1 MVVYAVIM
9 QYHEMAYLFW
19 KRCTEPIGRLP
30 WLPWGMVTVVT
41 VGLNFNRVYLGYR
54 DYLTGGPAATHVT
67 TVLR

>member
-1 MVVYAVIM
+1 MIM

-41 VGLNFNRVYLGYR
+41 VGLNFNRVYS
-54 DYLTGGPAATHVT
+54 DYLTG
-67 TVLR
+67 VLLLHM